1 MYGLS
6 DLHWPLLGLLAGLYL
21 FTCVRVAH
29 QARRIG
35 RNPVAWFFITL
46 FLTAIPATII
56 FVRDQSSAQRRSGGG
71 GGCANDASGGQE
83 RAISRCPHC
92 QYMIS
97 PAERDT
103 SAGVTVCP
111 RCELPIDNEELT

>member
-21 FTCVRVAH
+21 LTCVRVAY

-35 RNPVAWFFITL
+35 RSPVAWFFITL

-56 FVRDQSSAQRRSGGG
+56 FVRDQSAVQGPSRAGKGR
-71 GGCANDASGGQE
+71 ANDASRPQE
-83 RAISRCPHC
+83 RAIVRCPHC
-92 QYMIS
+92 QYVIGR
-97 PAERDT
+97 AERDA
-103 SAGVTVCP
+103 SAGVTSCP